1 MTLRLF
7 VPLIVIVLLSIA
19 FVTQP
24 LQADQQITVLV
35 IDGKYFP
42 IEQFIAA
49 GQDIC
54 VDNHYH
60 AADFNSVTSL
70 DGAILYDED
79 GCGYGPID
87 SIPVNE
93 VTVKDDGTVSMVN
106 SEGISVASTENPTLA
121 ADMTLKECEAALCG
135 PYSSENNLL
144 NTVDSDDEFLYPVPI
159 VNLGPNDA
167 VNSQLV
173 VTLSSEVTLGQIY
186 YKDEKYGSVLDFGGT
201 FTGCTDTGIIV
212 CSLGTISPTEDPED
226 PDPYYLIFTVTAN
239 HFAED
244 IIPFF
249 SATVTSKTADPDS
262 ENNRLVYTYG
272 RQLTIGAGGVILESY
287 DCHG

>member
-35 IDGKYFP
+35 IDDKYFP

-49 GQDIC
+49 GPDIC

-60 AADFNSVTSL
+60 AADFNSATSL
-70 DGAILYDED
+70 DGTILYDEE

-87 SIPVNE
+87 SIPVKE
-93 VTVKDDGTVSMVN
+93 VTVKDDSAVGMVN
-106 SEGISVASTENPTLA
+106 GEGILVTTQEKPTLS
-121 ADMTLKECEAALCG
+121 ADMTLKECEAIFCG
-135 PYSSENNLL
+135 PYSSEGDPL

-186 YKDEKYGSVLDFGGT
+186 YKDENGGVLDFGGT

-212 CSLGTISPTEDPED
+212 CSLGTISPSLE
-226 PDPYYLIFTVTAN
+226 
-239 HFAED
+239 
-244 IIPFF
+244 
-249 SATVTSKTADPDS
+249 
-262 ENNRLVYTYG
+262 YG
-272 RQLTIGAGGVILESY
+272 PPKKSLLYQQI
-287 DCHG
+287 